1 MKRLAVFCA
10 LGLGLSGL
18 ANADVIVALNLGP
31 VVNGGNFNWTYT
43 ATLKSG
49 STLMNGDFF
58 TIYDL
63 GGFGPGVPIANP
75 VILPASNWSSSI
87 QFLGVNGFQTT
98 PTDSGSIFN
107 VTFTFTGASNIV
119 AASDVTLGGGAGAF
133 GYTSSSNVTSTG
145 SFSATSHITLGNVL
159 AGNTSSVTVAGAPA
173 QVPEPSTT
181 LLSGIGLI
189 ALSLMLRRR
198 RSA

>member
-1 MKRLAVFCA
+1 MRRIAVFLA
-10 LGLGLSGL
+10 LGLGLGSL
-18 ANADVIVALNLGP
+18 ADADVIVALNSGP

-58 TIYDL
+58 TIYDI
-63 GGFGPGVPIANP
+63 GGFGPGVPIASP
-75 VILPASNWSSSI
+75 VILPAINWSSSI
-87 QFLGVNGFQTT
+87 QFLGVNGFSTS

-107 VTFTFTGASNIV
+107 VTYTFTGASSIV
-119 AASDVTLGGGAGAF
+119 AAADVTLGGGAGAF
-133 GYTSSSNVTSTG
+133 GYTSSSNVSSTG
-145 SFSATSHITLGNVL
+145 SFSATSHITAGGAT

-173 QVPEPSTT
+173 LVPEPSTA

-189 ALSLMLRRR
+189 ALSLILRRR